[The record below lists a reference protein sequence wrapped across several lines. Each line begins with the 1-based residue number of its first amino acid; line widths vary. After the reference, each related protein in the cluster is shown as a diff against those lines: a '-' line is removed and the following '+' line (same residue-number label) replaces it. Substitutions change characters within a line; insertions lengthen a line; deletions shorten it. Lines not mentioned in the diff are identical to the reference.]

1 MTISYYNFLPNSAYT
16 QGWGSPRISIQSF
29 RLDWLGR
36 RILHG
41 YGFSHIPMNPG
52 SHCIEVSLWRP
63 IGTPDQ
69 ELRAYL
75 LGETPSLVNQ
85 DPLYESAWKDRC
97 RLLTT
102 SSGSIFVEVFVVTR
116 FLKEQGVIQRTTS

>member
-1 MTISYYNFLPNSAYT
+1 MY
-16 QGWGSPRISIQSF
+16 QGWGSPRVSIQSF

-36 RILHG
+36 KILNG
-41 YGFSHIPMNPG
+41 YGFAHLPLSPG
-52 SHCIEVSLWRP
+52 KHVLEINLWRP
-63 IGTPDQ
+63 IGTPNQ

-75 LGETPSLVNQ
+75 LGETPALVTQ

-102 SSGSIFVEVFVVTR
+102 SCGSIKIELFVITR
-116 FLKEQGVIQRTTS
+116 FLKEQGIIQSTVG